1 MNDLKRTKGSEESLK
16 QVLVSPSRKIKPYQ
30 PFSVSSSNLKSSK
43 ASLTNIDCRSLAK
56 RRKSSMS
63 LARTSILVH
72 RTLSPEKV
80 LQ

>member
-16 QVLVSPSRKIKPYQ
+16 QVLAPPSRKIKPYQ
-30 PFSVSSSNLKSSK
+30 PFSVSSSKFK
-43 ASLTNIDCRSLAK
+43 YFKTFLTNIDCRSLAK
-56 RRKSSMS
+56 RCKSSMS

-72 RTLSPEKV
+72 RTLSPEKG